1 MKQEKLN
8 GTHGASFRHK
18 AGDAKARA
26 FYAGGNP
33 ATDELMAAID
43 SAAEKSG
50 ASTTPSS
57 DGGIWGN
64 LAGIINALGGGVSRS
79 IAAANN
85 KSYTETRNTN
95 ITKTN
100 KTLMWGGIGVA
111 AVLVVGVVLI
121 LVLKK

>member
-1 MKQEKLN
+1 MKQEKLT

-26 FYAGGNP
+26 FYAAGNP

-43 SAAEKSG
+43 SAAGKEARAGNAGGSMLSG
-50 ASTTPSS
+50 IA
-57 DGGIWGN
+57 D
-64 LAGIINALGGGVSRS
+64 IIGSLGQGVSSS

-95 ITKTN
+95 IFKTN
-100 KTLMWGGIGVA
+100 RTLMWGGIGVA

-121 LVLKK
+121 LVLRKK